1 MTISPNAYRSLLS
14 GIGDKTEITYV
25 VGHKNP
31 DSDSVGSAMA
41 FAHLLRELG
50 IRAEAAICGS
60 VNNETRFALETFGLP
75 SPSTINNIGGRRAVL
90 VDHSSYAQ
98 AAEGAGRA
106 EITAVLDH
114 HGMGDIAD
122 GGLFWV
128 RSAPVGATA
137 TLVFLT
143 YSECGVEIPED
154 MARVMLMSILS
165 DTRGMARNVSAVDRI
180 AYDTLREIAQ
190 IPDPD
195 ALYRGMARAL
205 ASYGDMS
212 DKEIFMSDYKE
223 YEAGGKRFG
232 VAVANAF
239 GEEEVRHLAECMGAL
254 MDGVRAERGV
264 EMLFVIVNNKNSDES
279 ENMMYMLACGNGAAE
294 LLEELYQNSD
304 GIRFFVFKENLS
316 RKTNVVPAIISWLE
330 QP

>member
-1 MTISPNAYRSLLS
+1 MTISPNAYRSLLA

-122 GGLFWV
+122 GTLFWV

-137 TLVFLT
+137 SLVFLT
-143 YSECGVEIPED
+143 YMECGVEIPED
-154 MARVMLMSILS
+154 KARVMLMGILS
-165 DTRGMARNVSAVDRI
+165 DTRGMARNVSSLDRI
-180 AYDTLREIAQ
+180 AYDMLVEIAQ
-190 IPDPD
+190 ISDPD
-195 ALYRGMARAL
+195 ALYSSMAGAL
-205 ASYGDMS
+205 ASYGEMD
-212 DKEIFMSDYKE
+212 DLAIFMSDYKE
-223 YEAGGKRFG
+223 YSAGGKRFG

-239 GEEEVRHLAECMGAL
+239 GEEEVRLMAERMDAL
-254 MDGVRAERGV
+254 MEEVRAERDLD
-264 EMLFVIVNNKNSDES
+264 MLFVIVNNKGSDKS
-279 ENMMYMLACGNGAAE
+279 ENMMYMLAFGDGAEE
-294 LLEELYQNSD
+294 LLEMLYHNSD
-304 GIRFFVFKENLS
+304 GDHYYVFKENLS
-316 RKTNVVPAIISWLE
+316 RKTSVVPAIIEWLE
-330 QP
+330 GL

>member
-1 MTISPNAYRSLLS
+1 
-14 GIGDKTEITYV
+14 
-25 VGHKNP
+25 
-31 DSDSVGSAMA
+31 
-41 FAHLLRELG
+41 
-50 IRAEAAICGS
+50 
-60 VNNETRFALETFGLP
+60 
-75 SPSTINNIGGRRAVL
+75 
-90 VDHSSYAQ
+90 
-98 AAEGAGRA
+98 
-106 EITAVLDH
+106 
-114 HGMGDIAD
+114 
-122 GGLFWV
+122 
-128 RSAPVGATA
+128 
-137 TLVFLT
+137 
-143 YSECGVEIPED
+143 

>member
-1 MTISPNAYRSLLS
+1 MTISQSGYRSLLT

-25 VGHKNP
+25 IGHRNP
-31 DSDSVGSAMA
+31 DSDSVGAAMA

-50 IRAEAAICGS
+50 IRAEAAVCGDI
-60 VNNETRFALETFGLP
+60 NNETRFALDMFGLAAP
-75 SPSTINNIGGRRAVL
+75 EILENAESKRVAL
-90 VDHSSYAQ
+90 VDHSSTAQ
-98 AAEGAGRA
+98 AVRGAEKA

-128 RSAPVGATA
+128 RSAPVGAA
-137 TLVFLT
+137 AALVFLT
-143 YSECGVEIPED
+143 YVECGVEIPRD

>member
-1 MTISPNAYRSLLS
+1 MTISPNAYRSLLA

-25 VGHKNP
+25 IGHRNP

-41 FAHLLRELG
+41 FAHLLKELG
-50 IRAEAAICGS
+50 IRAEAAVCGS
-60 VNNETRFALETFGLP
+60 VNNETRFALDMFGLAAP
-75 SPSTINNIGGRRAVL
+75 LTINNIGGRRAVL

-165 DTRGMARNVSAVDRI
+165 DTRGMARNVSAADRI

-195 ALYRGMARAL
+195 ELYRGMARAL

-223 YEAGGKRFG
+223 YEAGGKSFG

-239 GEEEVRHLAECMGAL
+239 GEEDVRHLAERMGIL
-254 MDGVRAERGV
+254 MDGVRSERGV
-264 EMLFVIVNNKNSDES
+264 DMLFVIVNNKSCDES
-279 ENMMYMLACGNGAAE
+279 ENMMYMLACGSGAAE
-294 LLEELYQNSD
+294 LLEKLYQNSS
-304 GIRFFVFKENLS
+304 GSRFYIFKKNLS
-316 RKTNVVPAIISWLE
+316 RKVEVVPAIIEMLDV
-330 QP
+330 